1 MEKVLRGGEREEM
14 GKERREDYEGMSHL
28 QETHL
33 HLSLNTTLIVF
44 STTLVGSE
52 PDGGL
57 KPQ

>member
-1 MEKVLRGGEREEM
+1 MEKMLLGGEREEM
-14 GKERREDYEGMSHL
+14 GKERRDDHEGMSHL